1 MKNKK
6 RVLTPSILR
15 AILSVALLLMIAA
28 GVGIFVLGYQ
38 QLDTVAKETREL
50 DTKAKAT
57 SNELQALTTL
67 KSQLDKQS
75 KDVERAEKIIS
86 ITKNY
91 TYQDQV
97 VRDLVA
103 YATASGLD
111 VKSIDFSANNTAAA
125 SSSSSS
131 SSSTSSAAIIKAT
144 NGTKSISAAIAL
156 LTPVNYDNLRDFVY
170 RIEKNL
176 FQMQISSLRLSA
188 NNDGQGISVDGFTVI
203 AYVR

>member
-15 AILSVALLLMIAA
+15 VILSVALLLMIAA

-57 SNELQALTTL
+57 SNELQALTTF

-97 VRDLVA
+97 VQDLVA

-111 VKSIDFSANNTAAA
+111 VKSIDFSANNTTAA

-131 SSSTSSAAIIKAT
+131 SSSTSSAAIIKAP

-156 LTPVNYDNLRDFVY
+156 HTPVNYDNLRDFVY

-176 FQMQISSLRLSA
+176 FQMQISSLRLSS
-188 NNDGQGISVDGFTVI
+188 NNDGQGISVDGFIVI

>member
-15 AILSVALLLMIAA
+15 AILSIALLLMIAA

-57 SNELQALTTL
+57 SNELQALTTF

-97 VRDLVA
+97 VQDLVA

-111 VKSIDFSANNTAAA
+111 VKSIDFSANNTTAA

-131 SSSTSSAAIIKAT
+131 SSSTSSAAIIKAP

-156 LTPVNYDNLRDFVY
+156 HTPVNYDNLRDFVY

>member
-1 MKNKK
+1 M
-6 RVLTPSILR
+6 
-15 AILSVALLLMIAA
+15 
-28 GVGIFVLGYQ
+28 Q
-38 QLDTVAKETREL
+38 
-50 DTKAKAT
+50 
-57 SNELQALTTL
+57 
-67 KSQLDKQS
+67 
-75 KDVERAEKIIS
+75 
-86 ITKNY
+86 
-91 TYQDQV
+91 
-97 VRDLVA
+97 DLVA

-111 VKSIDFSANNTAAA
+111 VKSIDFSANNTTAA

-131 SSSTSSAAIIKAT
+131 SSSTSSAAIIKAP

-156 LTPVNYDNLRDFVY
+156 HTPVNYDNLRDFVY

>member
-50 DTKAKAT
+50 DTKAKVT
-57 SNELQALTTL
+57 SNELQALTTF

-97 VRDLVA
+97 VQDLVA

-111 VKSIDFSANNTAAA
+111 VKSIDFSANNTTAA

-131 SSSTSSAAIIKAT
+131 SSSTSSAAIIKAP

-156 LTPVNYDNLRDFVY
+156 HTPVNYDNLRDFVY

>member
-97 VRDLVA
+97 VQDLVA

-111 VKSIDFSANNTAAA
+111 VKSIDFSANNTTAA

-131 SSSTSSAAIIKAT
+131 SSSTSSAAIIKAP

-156 LTPVNYDNLRDFVY
+156 HTPVNYDNLRDFVY

>member
-97 VRDLVA
+97 VQDLVA

-111 VKSIDFSANNTAAA
+111 VKSIDFSANNTTAA

-131 SSSTSSAAIIKAT
+131 SSSTSSAAIIKAP

-156 LTPVNYDNLRDFVY
+156 HTPVNYDNLRDFVY

-176 FQMQISSLRLSA
+176 FQMQISSLRLSV

>member
-50 DTKAKAT
+50 DTKTKAT

-97 VRDLVA
+97 VQDLVA

-111 VKSIDFSANNTAAA
+111 VKSIDFSANNTTAA

-131 SSSTSSAAIIKAT
+131 SSSTSSAAIIKAP

-156 LTPVNYDNLRDFVY
+156 HTPVNYDNLRDFVY

>member
-97 VRDLVA
+97 VQDLVA

-111 VKSIDFSANNTAAA
+111 IKSIDFSANNTTAA

-131 SSSTSSAAIIKAT
+131 SSSAAVIKAP

-156 LTPVNYDNLRDFVY
+156 HTPVNYDNLRDFVY

>member
-57 SNELQALTTL
+57 SNELQALTTF

-97 VRDLVA
+97 VQDLVA

-111 VKSIDFSANNTAAA
+111 VKSIDFSANNTTAA

-131 SSSTSSAAIIKAT
+131 SSSTSSAAIIKAP

-156 LTPVNYDNLRDFVY
+156 HTPVNYDNLRDFVY

>member
-1 MKNKK
+1 VKNKK

-97 VRDLVA
+97 VQDLVA

-111 VKSIDFSANNTAAA
+111 VKSIDFSANNTTAA

-131 SSSTSSAAIIKAT
+131 SSSTSSAAIIKAP

-156 LTPVNYDNLRDFVY
+156 HTPVNYDNLRDFVY